1 MLNNSAYV
9 DTIIDNQ
16 TQSNK
21 QNQYLEKVLKQVA
34 QQSCNNIHHSVQHN

>member
-1 MLNNSAYV
+1 MLNNAAYV

-34 QQSCNNIHHSVQHN
+34 Q